1 MIPMILP
8 AFMLAALAA
17 AYTPPVEV
25 PPGCRL
31 THILAD
37 GQTVET
43 AGPASQGRGG
53 DGRSVSVTSHSEG
66 SHSASSSVS
75 ASSSS
80 SSGRTF
86 ASATS
91 DGRKITT
98 TRDERG
104 CRIVVDDRAAGDT
117 P

>member
-8 AFMLAALAA
+8 VFTLAVLAA
-17 AYTPPVEV
+17 AYAPPVEV
-25 PPGCRL
+25 PPDCRL

-37 GQTVET
+37 GRTVET
-43 AGPASQGRGG
+43 EGPAGQGRGG
-53 DGRSVSVTSHSEG
+53 DGRSVSVSSHSAG

-75 ASSSS
+75 ASSTSG
-80 SSGRTF
+80 SGRTF
-86 ASATS
+86 ASASS
-91 DGRKITT
+91 DGRRITT

-104 CRIVVDDRAAGDT
+104 CRIVVDDRPAGDR